1 MLTYGLQFD
10 TNASME
16 ESLPMKSCMSTWA
29 PILRTAV
36 LLSTA
41 LILST
46 ACSSGEPQKDFKQGQ
61 PPVVVVQ
68 APGSTPAK
76 DSKTDSSYAGL
87 AWEAATSGA
96 VGDSVEEVEPYD
108 IVSLLREFE
117 PAIIDPAKDQDGENG
132 YDDLLSSLVVADSK
146 NLYGRIVTRVPMR
159 GFYTREVRFWIE
171 QPPEMATVEIKVG
184 TRGRPCEIAHVKS
197 PDAQK
202 VVKGCFWL
210 GNALDF
216 RLPLDA
222 FPASM
227 DITKPMWV
235 SGFQTCCSDPE
246 RNKFLD
252 EIDKAQEIWR
262 ITGEAAPP
270 IE

>member
-1 MLTYGLQFD
+1 MID
-10 TNASME
+10 
-16 ESLPMKSCMSTWA
+16 SLPMKTRPSIWLPALAMVATLPALGMYSLGCST
-29 PILRTAV
+29 
-36 LLSTA
+36 
-41 LILST
+41 
-46 ACSSGEPQKDFKQGQ
+46 GEAQKDFKQGQ

-68 APGSTPAK
+68 APGTTAAK
-76 DSKTDSSYAGL
+76 DGKGDSSYAGL

-96 VGDSVEEVEPYD
+96 VGESIEEVEPYD
-108 IVSLLREFE
+108 VVSLLREFE
-117 PAIIDPAKDQDGENG
+117 PAIIDPAQDQKGENG

-171 QPPEMATVEIKVG
+171 QPPEMATVEVKVG

-222 FPASM
+222 FPASI
-227 DITKPMWV
+227 DVTKPMWV

-246 RNKFLD
+246 RNVFLD
-252 EIDKAQEIWR
+252 EIDKAQEVWR
-262 ITGEAAPP
+262 ITGEAESP
-270 IE
+270 IETD

>member
-1 MLTYGLQFD
+1 
-10 TNASME
+10 
-16 ESLPMKSCMSTWA
+16 MKSHLSIRRLA
-29 PILRTAV
+29 LAIAV
-36 LLSTA
+36 
-41 LILST
+41 ILS
-46 ACSSGEPQKDFKQGQ
+46 APMVVGIGCSSSEPQKNFKQGQ

-68 APGSTPAK
+68 APGDTPAK
-76 DSKTDSSYAGL
+76 DSKGDSSYAGL

-96 VGDSVEEVEPYD
+96 VGESVEEVEPYD
-108 IVSLLREFE
+108 VVSLLREFE
-117 PAIIDPAKDQDGENG
+117 PAIIDAAKDQDGENG
-132 YDDLLSSLVVADSK
+132 YDDLLSSLVVADNK

-171 QPPEMATVEIKVG
+171 QPPEMATVEVKVG

-210 GNALDF
+210 GNSLDF

-222 FPASM
+222 FPASI
-227 DITKPMWV
+227 DVTKPMWV

-252 EIDKAQEIWR
+252 EIDKAQEVWR
-262 ITGEAAPP
+262 ITGEAEATKPSK
-270 IE
+270 

>member
-1 MLTYGLQFD
+1 M
-10 TNASME
+10 MI
-16 ESLPMKSCMSTWA
+16 ESLPMKTRLSIWMLGLAAAATVPALMMLGLGCST
-29 PILRTAV
+29 
-36 LLSTA
+36 
-41 LILST
+41 
-46 ACSSGEPQKDFKQGQ
+46 GEPQKDFKQGQ

-68 APGSTPAK
+68 APGNTAGK
-76 DSKTDSSYAGL
+76 DSKGDSSYAGL
-87 AWEAATSGA
+87 AWEVATSGA
-96 VGDSVEEVEPYD
+96 VGENVDEVEPYD
-108 IVSLLREFE
+108 VVSLLREFE
-117 PAIIDPAKDQDGENG
+117 PAIIDPASDQDGENG
-132 YDDLLSSLVVADSK
+132 YDDLLSSLVVADTK

-222 FPASM
+222 FPASI
-227 DITKPMWV
+227 DVTKPMWV

-252 EIDKAQEIWR
+252 EIDKAQEVWR
-262 ITGEAAPP
+262 ITGEAEAPKDTN
-270 IE
+270 

>member
-1 MLTYGLQFD
+1 
-10 TNASME
+10 
-16 ESLPMKSCMSTWA
+16 MKRPMSTSIMSLA
-29 PILRTAV
+29 GLAL
-36 LLSTA
+36 LLSTS
-41 LILST
+41 IMSPG
-46 ACSSGEPQKDFKQGQ
+46 CSSGEPQKDFKQGQ

-68 APGSTPAK
+68 APGTSPAK
-76 DSKTDSSYAGL
+76 DSKKDSSYAGL

-96 VGDSVEEVEPYD
+96 VGNSVEEVEPYD
-108 IVSLLREFE
+108 VVSLLREFE
-117 PAIIDPAKDQDGENG
+117 PSIIDPAKDQNGENG

-202 VVKGCFWL
+202 VVKSCFWL

-216 RLPLDA
+216 RLPLDS
-222 FPASM
+222 FPASI
-227 DITKPMWV
+227 DPSKPMWV

-252 EIDKAQEIWR
+252 EIDNAQEVWR
-262 ITGEAAPP
+262 ITGEASPP
-270 IE
+270 PE